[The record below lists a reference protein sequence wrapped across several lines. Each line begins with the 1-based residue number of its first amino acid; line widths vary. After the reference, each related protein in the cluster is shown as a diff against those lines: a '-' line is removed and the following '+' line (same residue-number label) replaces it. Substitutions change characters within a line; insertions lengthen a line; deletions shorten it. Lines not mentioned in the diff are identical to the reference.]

1 MNKKLALMLTAS
13 AISLLTSFSIAAHDG
28 EEHEP
33 ASKPADV
40 RISPR
45 FEVISE
51 QVEMVGV
58 LADKNLVI
66 YLDRADDNSPVEDA
80 KIEIDGNG
88 IKGVV
93 TAFGDG
99 IYQLSVKS
107 IPPGKYP
114 LTITLEAGEVSDL
127 LSAELEVT
135 AVGQAIAPIN
145 KTYSNWWIYSGIA
158 FFIAI
163 GAFIAMRLGRQP
175 KQRIS

>member
-1 MNKKLALMLTAS
+1 MNKKLALILAATT
-13 AISLLTSFSIAAHDG
+13 ISLLTSFSSVAHEG

-33 ASKPADV
+33 ASKPVDV

-66 YLDRADDNSPVEDA
+66 YLDRADDNSPIEDA

-88 IKGVV
+88 IKGVA
-93 TAFGDG
+93 TEFGDG
-99 IYQLSVKS
+99 IYQLPVKS
-107 IPPGKYP
+107 ILPGKYP
-114 LTITLEAGEVSDL
+114 LTITLQAGEISDL
-127 LSAELEVT
+127 ISAELVVT
-135 AVGQAIAPIN
+135 AVEQATAPIN
-145 KTYSNWWIYSGIA
+145 KTFSNWWIYPSIA
-158 FFIAI
+158 FLIAI
-163 GAFIAMRLGRQP
+163 VAFIAMRLGRQP